1 MRLRDFNRKGGRFY
15 LENTNVKNKKI
26 LYYGM
31 VLILFYQFIVNNE
44 VFNEGVKFIMSV
56 FSPIIIGFIIAYLLE
71 PLIKLIETRYKI
83 NRKLGILGI
92 YLLLIILISVSISSI
107 IPSLTSSISELIQE
121 MPNYSRQIIAFSQN
135 IFTQYPILNE
145 FGVEEKIIEFFNEN
159 SGKSLDAINYIL
171 KFLVNN
177 SMSISGKTLN
187 FFMGMTIAYY
197 FLADKSKFIN
207 NTKKIMAKL
216 FTKRNYED
224 SLIWIKKSN
233 DIFLNYLLGKIVDS
247 VIIGII
253 AFIMFKVANIQYA
266 MLFAVI
272 TAITNMIPYFGPIIG
287 AVPVVLITLFYSP
300 TQALIAA
307 IMMIVLQQFD
317 GIWLGPKILGDKVG
331 ISPFW
336 IIVSVLIGGKLMG
349 VVGMFL
355 SVPVA
360 AVFIG
365 MINDYAGIEPEIKTV
380 KKKFINKKKK

>member
-1 MRLRDFNRKGGRFY
+1 M
-15 LENTNVKNKKI
+15 ENTNVKNKKI

-31 VLILFYQFIVNNE
+31 ILILFYQFVVNNE
-44 VFNEGVKFIMSV
+44 VFNEGVKFVMSV
-56 FSPIIIGFIIAYLLE
+56 FSPIIIGFVIAYLLE
-71 PLIKLIETRYKI
+71 PLIKLIETKYKI

-92 YLLLIILISVSISSI
+92 YLILIILISVSISSI
-107 IPSLTSSISELIQE
+107 IPSLTRSISELIRE
-121 MPNYSRQIIAFSQN
+121 MPVYSKQIVEFSQN

-145 FGVEEKIIEFFNEN
+145 FGVEKKIVEFFNEN
-159 SGKSLDAINYIL
+159 SGKSLDAINYTL

-197 FLADKSKFIN
+197 FLADKLKFIN

-224 SLIWIKKSN
+224 SLVWIKKSN

-247 VIIGII
+247 IIIGII

-365 MINDYAGIEPEIKTV
+365 MISEYAEIEPEVKIV
-380 KKKFINKKKK
+380 KKKFTTKNKFINKKKK